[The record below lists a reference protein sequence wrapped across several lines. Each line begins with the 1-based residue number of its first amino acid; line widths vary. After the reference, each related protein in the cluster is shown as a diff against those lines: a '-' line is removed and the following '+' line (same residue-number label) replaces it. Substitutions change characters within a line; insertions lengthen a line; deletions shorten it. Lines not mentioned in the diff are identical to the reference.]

1 MKNNKIKE
9 GLEAIDRIK
18 LMMEYSLSKTYS
30 ENLLVLSE
38 QKSDYM
44 MDRQSNAIMNASGI
58 RSDADYKAV
67 NSMIDNVQHVKGQSI
82 SEMLSNAREFL
93 FTPGGM
99 TTQLVLSVA
108 GSEIGLPVIFSVLD
122 VAILIND
129 FTIMINNWKSYEGDG
144 GEKEWFMYHYDNT
157 KGFSIVMEDIILI
170 LTGGIIK
177 LVGKG
182 AKSAYK
188 LIKKIFVKPIA
199 KTAEQALVK
208 IVEKEKYI
216 KKLPKV
222 ISDWAEKHVSSVK
235 QGIELLKTPKLAA
248 KSVIKQLPVAAGLG
262 AANYAL
268 IKYIE
273 KKSKEWTNKPLADSV
288 LNDNS
293 PELDVLKEGLSED
306 NPGLKINTLKVIKT
320 KDGYFG
326 KLIINGIPYIFD
338 PNSNNYKVIPL
349 NSISGNSS
357 KNTIT
362 NYDSVWDYKKE
373 NGNYY
378 TKRKNSEEWTLTNG
392 KSKEAIKNKVF
403 KDI

>member
-82 SEMLSNAREFL
+82 SEMLSNARVFL
-93 FTPGGM
+93 FSPSGM
-99 TTQLVLSVA
+99 TIQLVLSVA
-108 GSEIGLPVIFSVLD
+108 GSEIGLPVVFTVLD

-129 FTIMINNWKSYEGDG
+129 FTIMIDNWKSYEGDG
-144 GEKEWFMYHYDNT
+144 GEEEWFMYHYDNT

-248 KSVIKQLPVAAGLG
+248 KSVVKKLPVAAGLG

-268 IKYIE
+268 IKSIE
-273 KKSKEWTNKPLADSV
+273 KKSKEWTNQPL
-288 LNDNS
+288 
-293 PELDVLKEGLSED
+293 PESFTDESLESIKDALTVD
-306 NPGLKINTLKVIKT
+306 NPGLKIDTLKVIENKKGT
-320 KDGYFG
+320 LNNF
-326 KLIINGIPYIFD
+326 IINGVPYMFD
-338 PNSNNYKVIPL
+338 PNSDNYKVIPL

-378 TKRKNSEEWTLTNG
+378 TKRKNGGEWILTNG